1 MNTFVKYHF
10 KDNNNTCIFYD
21 NIGQVMAEH
30 LTIDEEADIKEM
42 FEQLDV
48 EKKGELTFD
57 ELKEALYKQGH
68 DLPDSDARM
77 IMDAVSVI

>member
-1 MNTFVKYHF
+1 
-10 KDNNNTCIFYD
+10 
-21 NIGQVMAEH
+21 MAEH

-77 IMDAVSVI
+77 IMDAVGVI